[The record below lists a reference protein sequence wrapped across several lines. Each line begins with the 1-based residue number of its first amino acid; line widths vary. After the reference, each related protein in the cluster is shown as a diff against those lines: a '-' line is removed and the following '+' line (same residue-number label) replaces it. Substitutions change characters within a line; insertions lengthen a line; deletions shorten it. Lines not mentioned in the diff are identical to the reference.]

1 MIKLDAICWD
11 IPPPLLHRIQAVE
24 IARHSEHIE
33 LNKVGSQND
42 LAHFTNGD
50 LGDACIFIS
59 QAQHHIN
66 VPQSLTDRYKYKISI
81 QPEPC
86 YSRLKYAGNCSDLH
100 DVFLENY
107 KPDLVGYS
115 CAVDVGKSPAD
126 CFFWTNMVDHY
137 GLDVDTPRLDKM
149 IYCGSLR
156 NAWGGHKK
164 PTIDRI
170 IKTVGREK
178 VDVYNNI
185 AYSEVA
191 RLVSTYN
198 FQLQLPCG
206 YYFHNLRSLQS
217 WFAGTI
223 PIIIHA
229 TEEDD
234 EFTTYYKYFPIKDME
249 NCVVVNILTDP
260 NAYEKIRQ
268 VVNDQ
273 GLISQML
280 DNISKMDLSIFSSYK
295 VSKKIESKILEAM
308 A

>member
-59 QAQHHIN
+59 PDQHHIN

-115 CAVDVGKSPAD
+115 CAVDMGKSPAD
-126 CFFWTNMVDHY
+126 CFFWTNMVDLY

-280 DNISKMDLSIFSSYK
+280 DNISKMDLSIFSSYT